1 MRLTAVLLGCI
12 VFACIVSADLRQE
25 IASSL
30 SLGRTQVEG
39 WELKCLIGKPEEPDY
54 GTWTVG
60 FHDRANFLKITRNHT
75 NKAGVTNPLTR
86 GYLRWNDTLY
96 EFNYGGSE
104 AKRTVGGGSISSN
117 GFIPQSVL
125 MAYEERGLR
134 YEDLVQSA
142 DSITGAGKQRTVTG
156 QHEGHPYTIV
166 VERFP
171 FGWRVVEFNIEYLS
185 GSFASRTRGR
195 LEGWT
200 DTAGVTLPQ
209 RGSRLLKPVNPAFAG
224 PRKRLP
230 QVFECDFSTLKPST
244 KIALTDVF
252 RPGAFVVAGPYT
264 LLQMTE
270 SGELVDG
277 SGLLKRP
284 FLPWNIA
291 YVVSVAGLVFFSSL
305 WFWQYKRRTVGS
317 RR

>member
-1 MRLTAVLLGCI
+1 MRLAAVLLGWI
-12 VFACIVSADLRQE
+12 VFVCIVSADLRQE
-25 IASSL
+25 MASSL
-30 SLGRTQVEG
+30 RLGRTQVEG
-39 WELKCLIGKPEEPDY
+39 WELKCLIGKPEEPNY
-54 GTWTVG
+54 GYWTAG
-60 FHDRANFLKITRNHT
+60 FHEGANFLKITRNHT
-75 NKAGVTNPLTR
+75 NKAGVTNPLTM
-86 GYLRWNDTLY
+86 GYLRWNDILY
-96 EFNYGGSE
+96 QFNYGGDE
-104 AKRTVGGGSISSN
+104 TKRTVGGGSISSN
-117 GFIPQSVL
+117 GYIEQSVL
-125 MAYEERGLR
+125 MAYEQCGLR

-200 DTAGVTLPQ
+200 DKAGVTLPQ
-209 RGSRLLKPVNPAFAG
+209 RGARHLEAVNPEFAG
-224 PRKRLP
+224 RGKRHPR
-230 QVFECDFSTLKPST
+230 VFECDFSTLKPST
-244 KIALTDVF
+244 KLTPLAVF

-277 SGLLKRP
+277 SGLLKKP

-291 YVVSVAGLVFFSSL
+291 YVLSVAGLVFFSSL
-305 WFWQYKRRTVGS
+305 WFWQYKRRTAGS